1 MRYPEEVVEEVRL
14 RSDIVDVVGS
24 RVKITK
30 KGSSYFGLCPFH
42 SEKSPSFSVSP
53 SKQIFYCFGCGAG
66 GNVFSFIQKYENY
79 SYPEAIKYLADQAGV
94 QLPEAEFS
102 AEQKEREAKRNRIL
116 EANLEAAKYFYY
128 QLRGQNGTV
137 GMEYFKERK
146 LTDET
151 MNKFGLGFS
160 LMTSNDLYL
169 YLKKKGFSDEI
180 LTEAGLVKFDEK
192 WGTRD
197 TFWNRVMF
205 PIQDINHRVIGF
217 GGRVMSDIKPK
228 YVNTNE
234 TMVFDKS
241 RNLYGL
247 NFARTSRKDHF
258 ILCEGY
264 MDVIAMHQAG
274 FTEAV
279 ASLGTAFTTGQA
291 QVLKRYAD
299 KAYLAYDSDGAGTTA
314 ALRAIGILRDAGMT
328 GKVIN
333 LQPYKDP
340 DEFIKNLGT
349 EEFQKRIDTAE
360 NSFFFEVRMIERNYD
375 IKDPDG
381 RTKFLREVAIKLVGF
396 EDEIERESY
405 IRAVAD
411 KYDLT
416 YDAMKK
422 QVVSQAAR
430 NGGEYKPIERPK
442 SGINSKP
449 EPGDAALT
457 SQRILLTWICE
468 EPGIYDVVKP
478 YISVADFTNEVYKAV
493 AGWLFSDLLT
503 GNVNPGAYVS
513 RFEEES
519 DQAVCAAIFNTKLDE
534 ISGKEAREH
543 ALHDIV
549 YKIKK
554 NSCDALAAKPDQNME
569 EIMKLLADKKALQE
583 LQKMTF
589 SLPE

>member
-14 RSDIVDVVGS
+14 RNDIVDVVGS
-24 RVKITK
+24 VVKIQR

-42 SEKSPSFSVSP
+42 NEKSPSFSVSP

-66 GNVFSFIQKYENY
+66 GNVFSFVQKYENF
-79 SYPEAIKYLADQAGV
+79 SYPEAIKYLADRAGI
-94 QLPEAEFS
+94 QLPEAEYS
-102 AEQKEREAKRNRIL
+102 AEQKEREAKRNKIL

-128 QLRGQNGTV
+128 QLRSKNGSV
-137 GMEYFKERK
+137 GMEYFKGRQ

-169 YLKKKGFSDEI
+169 YLKKKGFADDI
-180 LTEAGLVKFDEK
+180 LTEAGLTKFDEK
-192 WGTRD
+192 WGVHD
-197 TFWNRVMF
+197 VFWNRVMF

-217 GGRVMSDIKPK
+217 GGRVMSDVKPK

-234 TMVFDKS
+234 TLVFDKS

-279 ASLGTAFTTGQA
+279 ASLGTAFTAGQA
-291 QVLKRYAD
+291 QILKRYTD

-314 ALRAIGILRDAGMT
+314 ALRAIGILRDAGMV

-349 EEFQKRIDTAE
+349 DEFQKRIDNAE
-360 NSFFFEVRMIERNYD
+360 NSFFFEVRMAERDYD
-375 IKDPDG
+375 LKDPDG
-381 RTKFLREVAIKLVGF
+381 RTKFLRTVANKLVGF

-405 IRAVAD
+405 IRAIAD
-411 KYDLT
+411 KYDLA
-416 YDAMKK
+416 YDTMKK
-422 QVVSQAAR
+422 QVVSAAAR

-449 EPGDAALT
+449 EPGDAART

-468 EPGIYDVVKP
+468 EPEIYGIVKE
-478 YISVADFTNEVYKAV
+478 YVGIDDFTDTVYKSV
-493 AGWLFSDLLT
+493 AGWLFGDLEK
-503 GNVNPGAYVS
+503 GSANPSAYVS
-513 RFEEES
+513 RFEEENE
-519 DQAVCAAIFNTKLDE
+519 QAVCAAIFNTKLDE
-534 ISGKEAREH
+534 ISGKEARER

-554 NSCDALAAKPDQNME
+554 NSCDTLAAKPDQSME

-583 LQKMTF
+583 LSKKTF
-589 SLPE
+589 TLPE